1 MFPPH
6 ILLTNFIPFSFK
18 IISFEEILFKSMK
31 FAFLF
36 TFILLFIGVIPC
48 NFAQSNP
55 VLTNSEGYVAVNG
68 GKLWYR
74 IIGEG
79 DATPLLMMHGG
90 PGGTS
95 RSFYLF
101 EKLTKDRPIILFDQL
116 GTGRSG
122 HHEDTSLLKVN
133 EFVEQVADLT
143 KHLNLNSFYLYGHSW
158 GTALALEYYS
168 AYPSGVEGIIFNS
181 PYFSTAIWEADA
193 DTLITLLPLATQK
206 AIAEGEASGDFSAKS
221 YRQANNVYL
230 SNYGSRGKR
239 RSSDLD
245 TVKAPGKYF
254 MYNYMWGPTEFTAP
268 GTLKNYDII
277 DKLKKVTVPT
287 LFITGKYDEAR
298 PATVRSFERMV
309 PGSSTVVIRRAG
321 HSTMH
326 DNLCQNRRAIRKF
339 LKNIE

>member
-1 MFPPH
+1 MR
-6 ILLTNFIPFSFK
+6 LLLSFIS
-18 IISFEEILFKSMK
+18 LF
-31 FAFLF
+31 LV
-36 TFILLFIGVIPC
+36 LGVNQITY
-48 NFAQSNP
+48 AQTNP
-55 VLTNSEGYVAVNG
+55 VLEDGEGYLAVNG

-79 DATPLLMMHGG
+79 DETPLLMMHGG

-143 KHLNLNSFYLYGHSW
+143 KHLNLNSVYLYGHSW
-158 GTALALEYYS
+158 GTALALEYFS
-168 AYPSGVEGIIFNS
+168 AYSKGVEGIIFNS

-193 DTLITLLPLATQK
+193 DTLITFLPLAAQK

-221 YRQANNVYL
+221 YQQANSVYL

-239 RSSDLD
+239 HSSDLD
-245 TVKAPGKYF
+245 TAKAPGNYF
-254 MYNYMWGPTEFTAP
+254 IYNYMWGPTEFTAT

-287 LFITGKYDEAR
+287 LFITGEYDEAR
-298 PATVRSFERMV
+298 PATVRSFEKIV
-309 PGSSTVVIRRAG
+309 PGSSTVILKRAG
-321 HSTMH
+321 HATMH
-326 DNLCQNRRAIRKF
+326 DNLCQNRKAIRKF
-339 LKNIE
+339 LKSLEN

>member
-1 MFPPH
+1 MKAVFFSLF
-6 ILLTNFIPFSFK
+6 LLLLISTARFSF
-18 IISFEEILFKSMK
+18 
-31 FAFLF
+31 
-36 TFILLFIGVIPC
+36 
-48 NFAQSNP
+48 AQDNP
-55 VLTNSEGYVAVNG
+55 VLKEREGYVAVNG

-79 DATPLLMMHGG
+79 NETPLLMMHGG

-101 EKLTKDRPIILFDQL
+101 EKLTKDRPIIIFDQL

-133 EFVEQVADLT
+133 EFVEQVAKLK

-168 AYPSGVEGIIFNS
+168 AYPKGVEGIIFNS

-193 DTLITLLPLATQK
+193 DTLILQLPVSTQE
-206 AIAEGEASGDFSAKS
+206 AIAIGEASGDFSASS
-221 YRQANNVYL
+221 YQQANTVYAA
-230 SNYGSRGKR
+230 NYGRRKKR

-245 TVKAPGKYF
+245 TAKAPGNYF
-254 MYNYMWGPTEFTAP
+254 MYNYMWGPTEFTAT

-277 DKLKKVTVPT
+277 DKLKNVTVPT
-287 LFITGKYDEAR
+287 LFITGEFDEAR
-298 PATVRSFERMV
+298 PSTVRSFEKMV
-309 PGSSTVVIRRAG
+309 AGSKTVVVKNAG
-321 HSTMH
+321 HSTMS
-326 DNLCQNRRAIRKF
+326 DNLRQNRKAIRQF
-339 LKNIE
+339 LKGL